1 MFGIPPTV
9 DDPFLKLEQSAA
21 VLRTF
26 GLDEKVMLD
35 AAREGKQIRADYDAV
50 VVKLLDHQAANA
62 LDSNGM
68 TIRKTSGC
76 VLTVSCN
83 YQIWQP
89 GMGTATETRDTVDVL
104 VSRFYRDLVTSINNN
119 SVRFNVHRFEP
130 ATFYE

>member
-1 MFGIPPTV
+1 MFGTPTTV

-50 VVKLLDHQAANA
+50 VVKLHDHQAAHA
-62 LDSNGM
+62 LDSSGM
-68 TIRKTSGC
+68 TIRKTSEY

-89 GMGTATETRDTVDVL
+89 GMETARETRDTVDVF
-104 VSRFYRDLVTSINNN
+104 VARFHRDLVASINNN
-119 SVRFNVHRFEP
+119 SVRFNVHPFEH
-130 ATFYE
+130 TIL